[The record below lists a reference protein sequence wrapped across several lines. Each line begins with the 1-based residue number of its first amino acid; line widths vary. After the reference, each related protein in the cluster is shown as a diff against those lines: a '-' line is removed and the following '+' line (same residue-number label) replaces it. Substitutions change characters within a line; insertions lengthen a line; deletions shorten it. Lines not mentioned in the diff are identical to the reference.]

1 MKQEIQKSND
11 GRLEQLTIIPC
22 VLLPSNA
29 SSIKSSHLTLPRVIK
44 VSKKLANEQ
53 HVVALWAARARPV
66 PTLLARVKL
75 LSTAPGLIALI
86 GGTKVQ
92 FAEQVADTD
101 TPAELEEPTHLN

>member
-1 MKQEIQKSND
+1 MRKSESETGNSIQKSND

-29 SSIKSSHLTLPRVIK
+29 SSIKSSHLTLSRVIK

-92 FAEQVADTD
+92 FASRWLT
-101 TPAELEEPTHLN
+101 L

>member
-29 SSIKSSHLTLPRVIK
+29 SSIKSSHLTLSSVIK
-44 VSKKLANEQ
+44 VSQKLANEQ
-53 HVVALWAARARPV
+53 HVVGLWAARARPV
-66 PTLLARVKL
+66 PTSLPTFEHGARFDCSDRRDEGAVC
-75 LSTAPGLIALI
+75 
-86 GGTKVQ
+86 
-92 FAEQVADTD
+92 EQVADTD